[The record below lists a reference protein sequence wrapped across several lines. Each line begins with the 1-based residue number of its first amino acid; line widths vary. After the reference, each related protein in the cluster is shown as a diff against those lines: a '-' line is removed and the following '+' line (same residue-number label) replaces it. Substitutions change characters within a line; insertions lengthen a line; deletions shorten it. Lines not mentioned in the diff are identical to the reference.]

1 MTLRLNKQ
9 VRRQFGKGK
18 GSKVCAP
25 NSVTLWTDRQEHGD
39 RRREHRND
47 ERIRGAWELRNRD
60 YRGGRVS
67 GTWGIREGKLRR
79 MAPKYQPHG
88 VNSSKRT
95 LGTMTRM

>member
-1 MTLRLNKQ
+1 MMLRLNKQ

-25 NSVTLWTDRQEHGD
+25 YSVTLWTDRQEHGD
-39 RRREHRND
+39 RREHRNA

-60 YRGGRVS
+60 YRAGRVS
-67 GTWGIREGKLRR
+67 GTWGIREEKLRG
-79 MAPKYQPHG
+79 MALKYQPHG